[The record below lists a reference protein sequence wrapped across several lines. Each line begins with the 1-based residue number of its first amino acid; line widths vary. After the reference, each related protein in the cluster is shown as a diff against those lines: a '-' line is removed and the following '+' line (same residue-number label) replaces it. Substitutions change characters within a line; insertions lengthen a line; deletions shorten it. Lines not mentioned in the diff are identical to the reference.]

1 MADNRDSRSSSF
13 RAQRVRP
20 GEIDRLIHGRVR
32 LGIMS
37 ALATGDRLS
46 FNDLKQRLDTS
57 DGNLSVHAR
66 KLEDAGYVA
75 SSKSMDG
82 PSPRTEYV
90 ITPAGR
96 AALQHY
102 VDQMEHLLGLKD
114 RPDV

>member
-1 MADNRDSRSSSF
+1 MADNRTSSF

-46 FNDLKQRLDTS
+46 FNELKQRLDTS

-66 KLEDAGYVA
+66 KLEEAGYVECI
-75 SSKSMDG
+75 KSFDG
-82 PSPRTEYV
+82 RTPKTEYQ
-90 ITPAGR
+90 ITNAGTD
-96 AALQHY
+96 ALRQY
-102 VDQMEHLLGLKD
+102 IDQMEQLLGFGE
-114 RPDV
+114 